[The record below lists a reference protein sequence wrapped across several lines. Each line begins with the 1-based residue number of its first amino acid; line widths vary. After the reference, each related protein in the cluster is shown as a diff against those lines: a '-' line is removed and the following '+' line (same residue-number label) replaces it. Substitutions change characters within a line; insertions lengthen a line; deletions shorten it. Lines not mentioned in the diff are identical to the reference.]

1 MDTMTETSSALALPT
16 ADDLWLFAEGR
27 HERLWEV
34 LGAHPTKVGGRDVT
48 AFAVWAPH
56 ARSVH
61 VVGEWNGWAGHE
73 HPLERLSGSGVWA
86 GTVEGIG
93 PRTGYKY
100 EICGADGVV
109 RQRCDPMAQLAEHA
123 GGMASVTFAS
133 SHEWGDDAWLAA
145 RAERSPLQ
153 DRLSIYEVHLGSW
166 RRGLEGRFL
175 SYREVAPLLADHVS
189 DLGFT
194 HVELLPVAEHPY
206 EPSWGYQV
214 TGYFAPTSR
223 FGDPDDFRWFVDHL
237 HQRGIGVIVDWV
249 PAHFPRDEWGLA
261 RFDGAPL
268 YEYADPRRG
277 EHPDWGTL
285 VFDHGRPEVRS
296 FLFSNALFWLGELH
310 LDGLR
315 VDAVASMLYR
325 DYSRGPGQWTP
336 NIHGGNEDLEAVSF
350 LQDLNTLVHRVQP
363 GVLTIA
369 EESTAWGGV
378 SQPVDLGGLGFTHK
392 WNMGWMHDTLAYWET
407 DPLFRRWHH
416 HQLTFGLTYAWAEH
430 FVLPLS
436 HDEVVH
442 LKRSLLGK
450 MPGAFDD
457 ERFANLRA
465 LYAWMWAHPG
475 QQLLFMGCELGE
487 WREWSHDR
495 SLDWDLLDD
504 HRHAGL
510 RNLVRELNALEVAH
524 PALHVGDS
532 DPSAFSW
539 LDVDDHEHST
549 LAFERTEPGGS
560 GVVVCVAN
568 LAGMAR
574 HGYRVGLRDGGRWEC
589 PLSTDDVRFGGHG
602 GWRSDVEAEDE
613 PWQGRPH
620 SALLTLPPLSVTY
633 LVPKDG

>member
-166 RRGLEGRFL
+166 RRGLDGRFL

-194 HVELLPVAEHPY
+194 HVELLPFAEHPY

-378 SQPVDLGGLGFTHK
+378 SKPVDLGGLGFTHK

>member
-1 MDTMTETSSALALPT
+1 MSRAATSELTVPT

-27 HERLWEV
+27 HLRLWEV
-34 LGAHPTKVGGRDVT
+34 LGAHPAVVGGQDVT
-48 AFAVWAPH
+48 SFAVWAPG

-61 VVGEWNGWAGHE
+61 VVGEWNAWSGHD
-73 HPLERLSGSGVWA
+73 HPLERVAGSGVWA
-86 GTVEGIG
+86 GVVEGIG

-100 EICGADGVV
+100 EIVGRDGVV
-109 RQRCDPMAQLAEHA
+109 RQRCDPMAQIAEHR
-123 GGMASVTFAS
+123 GGMASVVFRS
-133 SHEWGDDAWLAA
+133 GHEWADETWMTE
-145 RAERSPLQ
+145 RAGYDRLR

-166 RRGLEGRFL
+166 RRTPDGDFL
-175 SYREVAPLLADHVS
+175 SYRDMAPLLADHVTS
-189 DLGFT
+189 LGFT

-214 TGYFAPTSR
+214 TGYYAPTSR

-237 HQRGIGVIVDWV
+237 HQRGVGVIVDWV

-261 RFDGAPL
+261 RFDGGPL

-296 FLFSNALFWLGELH
+296 FLLSNALFWLRELH

-325 DYSRGPGQWTP
+325 DYSRGHGQWTP
-336 NIHGGNEDLEAVSF
+336 NVHGGNEDLEAVAF
-350 LQDLNTLVHRVQP
+350 LQELNTVVHREEP
-363 GVLTIA
+363 GTLTIA

-378 SQPVDLGGLGFTHK
+378 SKPVDQGGLGFTHK
-392 WNMGWMHDTLAYWET
+392 WNMGWMHDTLEYWAT
-407 DPLFRRWHH
+407 DPLYRRWHH

-450 MPGAFDD
+450 MPGVNDD

-475 QQLLFMGCELGE
+475 QQLMFMGGELAQAS
-487 WREWSHDR
+487 EWSHER
-495 SLDWDLLDD
+495 SLDWHLLDD
-504 HRHAGL
+504 PRHAGVQA
-510 RNLVRELNALEVAH
+510 LVRELNQVEHDH

-532 DPSAFSW
+532 DPGAFSW
-539 LDVDDHEHST
+539 LDVDDADHST

-560 GVVVCVAN
+560 GVIVCVAN
-568 LAGMAR
+568 LAGIAR
-574 HGYRVGLRDGGRWEC
+574 HGYRVGLRQGGPWCC

-602 GWRSDVEAEDE
+602 GWRGDVEAEAT
-613 PWQGRPH
+613 PWHGRSH
-620 SALLTLPPLSVTY
+620 SAVITLPPTSVTY
-633 LVPKDG
+633 LVPS